1 MAVSDSSVLVGVGVL
16 TIGTYTASGGA
27 GGTMTDVGHIR
38 SLAVANSRENFDVE
52 TDRAFGIIKRVP
64 IKMSQQI
71 TAMLDESR
79 LENFRIAFAQPAANL
94 SGTGTTQN
102 GTLLIGQPAEQYHQ
116 APIVGVGVGSTASRT
131 WTFWKCAAVLNGEIP
146 FQKAAVQNIPLS
158 LEVLYD
164 STLSTADKFGK
175 IVDP

>member
-38 SLAVANSRENFDVE
+38 SLAVGNSRENFDVE

-71 TAMLDESR
+71 SAMLDESR

-94 SGTGTTQN
+94 SGTAPN
-102 GTLLIGQPAEQYHQ
+102 LTLLIGTPAEQYHQ
-116 APIVGVGVGSTASRT
+116 ATIVGVGVGSTAVRT
-131 WTFWKCAAVLNGEIP
+131 WTFWKCAAMLNGEVP

-175 IVDP
+175 IVDA